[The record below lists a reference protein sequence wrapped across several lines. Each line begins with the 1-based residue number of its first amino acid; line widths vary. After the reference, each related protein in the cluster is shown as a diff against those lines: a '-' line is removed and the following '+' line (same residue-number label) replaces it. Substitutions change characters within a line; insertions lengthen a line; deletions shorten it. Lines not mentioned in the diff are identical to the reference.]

1 MNDPTRSGK
10 RVLFYVQHL
19 LGIGHQRRGATLTR
33 AMRAA
38 GLSVTYVSGGHGIPN
53 LDLGGADLVQLPP
66 VRAVDLYFKKLVDD
80 NDRPIDDAW
89 RQRRRDALLDVW
101 HKVQPHVI
109 ILELYPFGRRQM
121 RFELLPLL
129 DAALASPRRPVI
141 VSSVRDILVAP
152 PKPERLV
159 EMLDRV
165 RHYFDHVLV
174 HGDPDLIPFDT
185 TFPHAAQIA
194 DKLHYTGYVVD
205 RTGRRGGPGSP
216 GWNEVLVSA
225 GGGAVGDALLR
236 TAIHARGGS
245 ALADRRWRVL
255 VGVKVPEDDFQ
266 ALVTLAA
273 EAGEIGA
280 GETGGIV
287 VERARGD
294 FPTLLMNCALSISQG
309 GYNTLMECMHAGCRA
324 IVVPYAGGLET
335 EQTLRAKLLAQRGV
349 ITVIEEADLSTA
361 SISAAIDQALAAE
374 PSVTAGVR
382 TDGADVGGR
391 QIAAWAEALDW

>member
-1 MNDPTRSGK
+1 MNGGIDGGR

-33 AMRAA
+33 AMQEA
-38 GLSVTYVSGGHGIPN
+38 GLSVTYVSGGHSIPG
-53 LDLGGADLVQLPP
+53 LDLGGADMVQLPP

-80 NDRPIDDAW
+80 NDQPIDDAW
-89 RQRRRDALLDVW
+89 RTRRREALLEAW
-101 HKVQPHVI
+101 RRTRPHI
-109 ILELYPFGRRQM
+109 ILLELYPFGRRQM

-129 DAALASPRRPVI
+129 DAALACPQRPVI

-165 RHYFDHVLV
+165 QHYFDHVLV
-174 HGDPDLIPFDT
+174 HGDPGLIPFDT

-205 RTGRRGGPGSP
+205 RTGRRGGPESP
-216 GWNEVLVSA
+216 GWDEVLVSA

-236 TAIHARGGS
+236 TAIQARAES
-245 ALADRRWRVL
+245 ALADRRWRIL

-266 ALVTLAA
+266 ALAA
-273 EAGEIGA
+273 QAAKAGAA
-280 GETGGIV
+280 GDIV

-294 FPTLLMNCALSISQG
+294 FPTLLMNCAMSISQG
-309 GYNTLMECMHAGCRA
+309 GYNTLMECMHAGCRSV
-324 IVVPYAGGLET
+324 IVPYAGGLET
-335 EQTLRAKLLAQRGV
+335 EQTLRAELLAKRGV
-349 ITVIEEADLSTA
+349 VTVIPETELSPA
-361 SISAAIDQALAAE
+361 AIVAAIDRALAAA
-374 PSVTAGVR
+374 PAANAGVR
-382 TDGADVGGR
+382 TDGAADSAR
-391 QIAAWAEALDW
+391 QIAAWAGSVDW

>member
-1 MNDPTRSGK
+1 MNDPMNGRK

-33 AMRAA
+33 AMQDA

-53 LDLGGADLVQLPP
+53 LDLGGGDLLQLPP

-89 RQRRRDALLDVW
+89 RERRRGALLDAW
-101 HKVQPHVI
+101 SRLQPHVI
-109 ILELYPFGRRQM
+109 LLELYPFGRRQM

-141 VSSVRDILVAP
+141 VSSVRDILVTP

-174 HGDPDLIPFDT
+174 HGDPEFIAFDT

-194 DKLHYTGYVVD
+194 GKLHYTGYVVD
-205 RTGRRGGPGSP
+205 RTGRRGGAGSP
-216 GWNEVLVSA
+216 GWDEVLVSA

-236 TAIHARGGS
+236 TAIRTRAGS
-245 ALADRRWRVL
+245 ALADKRWRVL
-255 VGVKVPEDDFQ
+255 VGVKAREDDFQ
-266 ALVTLAA
+266 ALIGLAA
-273 EAGEIGA
+273 EVTGA
-280 GETGGIV
+280 GGEGGIV

-294 FPTLLMNCALSISQG
+294 FPTLLMNCVLSISQG
-309 GYNTLMECMHAGCRA
+309 GYNTLMECMHAGCRS

-335 EQTLRAKLLAQRGV
+335 EQTLRAELLAQRGV
-349 ITVIEEADLSTA
+349 ITVIAEADLSPA
-361 SISAAIDQALAAE
+361 AIAAAIDRALADE
-374 PSVTAGVR
+374 PSATAGVR
-382 TDGADVGGR
+382 TDGAADGAR
-391 QIAAWAEALDW
+391 QIAAWAGALDW